1 MKDMRKLFEK
11 YADIITDAES
21 LAEPLRSIALFV
33 QKEGGKENA

>member
-1 MKDMRKLFEK
+1 MSLEELLEK
-11 YADIITDAES
+11 YSDIITDAES